1 MTKRRVLFIC
11 FTPFHLFHACYYA
24 SKDIWKEE
32 DERVLVWQNTSG
44 SKIDLGYFVH
54 LFSGYLE
61 IQGFQRERGLRRQVH
76 KLIDAGRLFRFSKL
90 ASYTEGASELIV
102 FSFND
107 QELINSR
114 FLAYIQEK
122 GLKARSILVE
132 EGLGTYAGAV
142 KREYTIAARFVNQ
155 LLGVHLPQGI
165 GSSPV
170 IDTLLV
176 KHPEW
181 VPGEKLCAREVFRQS
196 NIFADPSWFGM
207 LGALKDEIRHTFGET
222 DRRKVVLWL
231 GQPNRETGVSAEDE
245 KALLLYLCKNL
256 GSEYR
261 FVIKRHPR
269 EETDKYDDIVRETGA
284 EQLELGEL
292 SWIPVEF
299 AAHMLDVFMAVTL
312 YSSAPVNLL
321 EIGAAEYAVYTY
333 KLFGLTLDES
343 LSAHI
348 AHNSRA
354 VIPCSDHELKAAFDL
369 GRVEAGGKGQKD
381 RSYE

>member
-1 MTKRRVLFIC
+1 MTKRRALFIC

-24 SKDIWKEE
+24 SQDCWTKE

-44 SKIDLGYFVH
+44 SEIDLGYFAH

-61 IQGFQRERGLRRQVH
+61 IQGFQRERGLKRQVH
-76 KLIDAGRLFRFSKL
+76 KLIDAGRLFRFSRL
-90 ASYTEGASELIV
+90 AAYTECASELII

-107 QELINSR
+107 QEMINSR
-114 FLAYIQEK
+114 LLAYIQEK

-132 EGLGTYAGAV
+132 EGLGTYTCAV
-142 KREYTIAARFVNQ
+142 REYTIAARLVNK
-155 LLGVHLPQGI
+155 LLGVHLPQSI
-165 GSSPV
+165 GNAPA
-170 IDTLLV
+170 IDLLLV

-181 VPGEKLCAREVFRQS
+181 MPGEKLCAREVIRQD
-196 NIFADPSWFGM
+196 NIFANPAWFGR
-207 LGALKDEIRHTFGET
+207 LETLEDKIRNTLRIK
-222 DRRKVVLWL
+222 DRRRTILWL

-245 KALLLYLCKNL
+245 KALLRYLCKNL
-256 GSEYR
+256 GTEYR
-261 FVIKRHPR
+261 FAIKRHPR
-269 EETDKYDDIVRETGA
+269 EEADKYDDIAREAGA
-284 EQLELGEL
+284 EQLESGEL

-299 AAHMLDVFMAVTL
+299 AAHMLDVFMAITL

-348 AHNSRA
+348 ARDRRA
-354 VIPCSDHELKAAFDL
+354 LIPCSGHELKAVVDL
-369 GRVEAGGKGQKD
+369 GRTENRGKRRKEK
-381 RSYE
+381 SYE